1 LNGEEMSILSSAI
14 HNLPTTPDNMRLRAI
29 LSLLALQGLRQCEVV
44 RLDYCDIDFVAKI
57 AFIRGKGRDDKEL
70 IDLHPE
76 TVQTLREYVKVC
88 NIADG
93 SLFPSWSNNSKGKR
107 ITTRALREIVKI
119 CINGLGIE
127 KTVHGFRH
135 YFTSVLIKNYKGD
148 LLQVAK
154 YTRHTSLEMLQV
166 YNDNIKNKDDLP
178 RYYQSFDGVIF

>member
-1 LNGEEMSILSSAI
+1 MSILSSAI